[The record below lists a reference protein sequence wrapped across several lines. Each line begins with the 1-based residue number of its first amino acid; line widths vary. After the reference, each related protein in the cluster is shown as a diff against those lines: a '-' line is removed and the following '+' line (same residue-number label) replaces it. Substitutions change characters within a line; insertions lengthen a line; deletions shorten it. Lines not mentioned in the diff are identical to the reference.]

1 MSCKKPYLPGVLSLI
16 AEEISEEVAI
26 KLAKAKGGRPVYIPD
41 APKAQHGLSKIVGL
55 DNAILISTLLGRGEV
70 VIPYGGMGGEAGHR
84 AGRWERIKA
93 LRKQGLSGAE
103 IAAEVDVHIRTVERV
118 IASLADDRQ
127 SELPF

>member
-1 MSCKKPYLPGVLSLI
+1 MSGKKPYLPGVLSLI

-55 DNAILISTLLGRGEV
+55 ENAILISTLLGKGEV
-70 VIPYGGMGGEAGHR
+70 VIPYGDMGGEAGR
-84 AGRWERIKA
+84 RERIKA

-118 IASLADDRQ
+118 IARLSDNRQ
-127 SELPF
+127 PKLPF